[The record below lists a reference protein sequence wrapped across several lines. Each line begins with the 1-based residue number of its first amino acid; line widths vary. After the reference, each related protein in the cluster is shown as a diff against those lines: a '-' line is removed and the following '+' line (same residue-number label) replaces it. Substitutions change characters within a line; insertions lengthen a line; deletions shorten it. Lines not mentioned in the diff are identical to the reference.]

1 MARVFSGRF
10 WAAGAM
16 DREDFGSFGWRRSE
30 EGVYEICL
38 VFWWV
43 FSSPVVGRD
52 AVGFGHFLVPNE
64 ED

>member
-1 MARVFSGRF
+1 
-10 WAAGAM
+10 M

-43 FSSPVVGRD
+43 FSSPVVGSD
-52 AVGFGHFLVPNE
+52 ADGFVHFLVPNE
-64 ED
+64 GD

>member
-30 EGVYEICL
+30 EGVYEIFL

-52 AVGFGHFLVPNE
+52 ADGFVHFLVPNE